1 MLQCFVRAAIL
12 SGLAIVVIRTP
23 MPAQVTGRI
32 SGFVRDPSGAP
43 APAASVTARMTEQ
56 QSTHAARTNGEGFYD
71 LIALPPGAY
80 EITFEAPGFQRQ
92 VRSGIELS
100 INQNLRVDAGLEVG
114 SVDTQVTV
122 AGTAPLVDTVS
133 PVLSGLIDDRRV
145 VDLPIN
151 GRNIMS
157 LAGILP
163 GVVGVSVSQNMD
175 NARSG
180 PIMNVNGGRSNMN
193 LFTFNGAYFNNPSRN
208 TGVNFRFFATT
219 PSTREIF
226 SRRLCPQSTSISLAP
241 TPAGGS
247 RRTACSSSAPIR
259 D

>member
-12 SGLAIVVIRTP
+12 SGLALVVIRTP

-32 SGFVRDPSGAP
+32 SGFVRYQTGAR
-43 APAASVTARMTEQ
+43 ARAASVTARMTEQ

-71 LIALPPGAY
+71 LLALPPGAY

-133 PVLSGLIDDRRV
+133 PVLSGLIDDRPL

-151 GRNIMS
+151 GSNIMS

-163 GVVGVSVSQNMD
+163 CLVAFPASPPMD
-175 NARSG
+175 HARS
-180 PIMNVNGGRSNMN
+180 
-193 LFTFNGAYFNNPSRN
+193 
-208 TGVNFRFFATT
+208 
-219 PSTREIF
+219 
-226 SRRLCPQSTSISLAP
+226 AP
-241 TPAGGS
+241 TITPN
-247 RRTACSSSAPIR
+247 
-259 D
+259 